1 MKTMAKKTKTFLIF
15 TALAVFALGAC
26 SPQGGKPAGAP
37 QAARPAQNGMTGQS
51 APGAKGFGA
60 VPVLAVT
67 AKVGLLTAGNDT
79 AATVTPFMQSTVA
92 AQVAGVVLH
101 VVHLAGVWVKEGEP
115 VVVLDT
121 AQLKLTRDNAQ
132 AALDN
137 AKINYEVGE
146 DNASRDNPRLTLQ
159 VQSAQSALDS
169 AQKNYDSQK
178 ALLAIGGT
186 PASSVDSAKSQ
197 LQQAQANLQAAQ
209 TALEQNRKSDI
220 WALEQLRL
228 AINQAQLQLQT
239 AQLNLDYASI
249 NAPFSGQISAVNV
262 NPGMYVKDDT
272 PVFIIVSVDKEINFN
287 VPPSDAPNLPIGT
300 TVEFVYQGHPW
311 PVKVSQAPSAPIN
324 GVIPMVAAVPRTFP
338 LPYGAVGTV
347 SYSLTLA
354 HGAIVPIGALQTNED
369 KEYVFAI
376 LNGKAVIKNV
386 TILGQSES
394 SAAVSGVE
402 DGTQVILN
410 PPPGLLEGVA
420 VQIVASS
427 QTAQGASG
435 ANQQSSPSA
444 AVTATAQSQG
454 AHPAAVAADPTP
466 AGVKGSGSLPSTH
479 P

>member
-1 MKTMAKKTKTFLIF
+1 MITRTRTFLIF
-15 TALAVFALGAC
+15 AALSALALAAC
-26 SPQGGKPAGAP
+26 SPQGGKPTGAP
-37 QAARPAQNGMTGQS
+37 QAAQSGMTGQRS
-51 APGAKGFGA
+51 PGSGGFGA

-67 AKVGLLTAGNDT
+67 TKVGPLTAGNDT
-79 AATVTPFMQSTVA
+79 AASVAPFMQSTVA

-101 VVHLAGVWVKEGEP
+101 VVHLAGSWVKEGEP

-121 AQLKLTRDNAQ
+121 SQLKLAHDNAQ

-137 AKINYEVGE
+137 AKINYQVGE
-146 DNASRDNPRLTLQ
+146 DNASKDNPRLTLQ
-159 VQSAQSALDS
+159 VQSSQAAVNS

-186 PASSVDSAKSQ
+186 TASSVDSAMSQ
-197 LQQAQANLQAAQ
+197 LQQAQANLEAAQ
-209 TALEQNRKSDI
+209 TALEQNRKSDV
-220 WALEQLRL
+220 WTLEQLRL

-249 NAPFSGQISAVNV
+249 KAPFAGQISAVNV
-262 NPGMYVKDDT
+262 NPGMYVT
-272 PVFIIVSVDKEINFN
+272 TNTSVFIIVSVDKQINFN
-287 VPPSDAPNLPIGT
+287 VPPSDAPNLPVGT
-300 TVEFVYQGHPW
+300 TVEFVYLGHPW
-311 PVKVSQAPSAPIN
+311 PVKVSQSPSAPIN
-324 GVIPMVAAVPRTFP
+324 GVVPMVAAVPRSFP

-376 LNGKAVIKNV
+376 QNGKAVIRNV

-394 SAAVSGVE
+394 SAAVSGID
-402 DGTQVILN
+402 DGMQVIMN

-420 VQIVASS
+420 VQIVSNS
-427 QTAQGASG
+427 QTANVQSAPPTSGSG
-435 ANQQSSPSA
+435 AA
-444 AVTATAQSQG
+444 APSQG
-454 AHPAAVAADPTP
+454 ARSGATATDPPPTGMKSS
-466 AGVKGSGSLPSTH
+466 ANLPSAK